1 MRIHGLHIDGFG
13 RFADWRRGPFER
25 PVTLFHGANE
35 AGKSTLLEFIRRLLF
50 GFPDGRSSS
59 NPYPPLWGGEHG
71 GRLTLVGGAGEA
83 VTVQRF
89 QGAGGG
95 PLMLTGA
102 NGGEVPDSVL
112 LRLLGN
118 HSKTVFQN
126 VFTFTLDE
134 LHDEALLKDD
144 QVNSQIYSAGM
155 GAANLPKAFKTLQ
168 EQKNKIFLK
177 GGRNHK
183 IYEVAGKLD
192 SIDAD
197 LAEVN
202 KNSESY
208 GSLSRKLK
216 SIESKLQE
224 LEDRREKNNS
234 LTDRKI
240 RLENAWPDWNVL
252 YEVERDLRLIPAI
265 ENFPANGAGRL
276 ESLEDRMR
284 VAKNERDS
292 AAAEASDVKIQAEA
306 QIANEAVLDRTEE
319 IRKLE
324 RSLASFDNDVRDLP
338 ERQAELERQT
348 SDLMATLRELGPDW
362 DEVRLEGFDLS
373 LAVQEQISRYAQ
385 SLQETDKQM
394 EQSQTEHVQA
404 ERLLEEVVAARR
416 KAQQELDNAPMPNL
430 KQDEVG
436 QRRTTL
442 RQMQSWLAEIKSIQA
457 RISDLQAQLAGIES
471 SATPSQG
478 QRGSLVLSIAGLIVG
493 LALFAGGAAVDDPAR
508 FMGMVAGISLIGMAA
523 YVFITRRPSINQD
536 AESPLAASIR
546 ESLHRAEANLA
557 RLHSDFE
564 REAEPFRLDVNDERS
579 LMDAM
584 QDLDEAEAQLRN
596 RAALAVTLDQAKQLA
611 REREGRE
618 RQSAQAVKQ
627 SRENLQAAQNEW
639 RNWLNARGLQGN
651 FSPATVEVLRG
662 KVELGK
668 NQMRTL
674 QGSRQSTA
682 SMQQRIE
689 AYVAAVDL
697 LAADFDQAIDHRNL
711 QAVATAVG
719 QLVELR
725 TEVDDKV
732 TNRNIAKEALR
743 NSVRRLQERKKLLQ
757 EVEGERQV
765 LLQSGGVNDAEA
777 FRQRAEQH
785 RLRLELEQKKRET
798 LGRLQLLSGPG
809 RPLEDMMGMLAGT
822 NLQSIQDSR
831 AQLEEER
838 DEIQTN
844 LLELSSAK
852 GSTQTTLDQLV
863 GEEESSQ
870 LRTERHRLVEA
881 MRSHAQAWAVRTVAE
896 NLLKKAQVKFERE
909 RQPDV
914 LRAAQDFFCKI
925 TGGRYETVFSP
936 LGQPE
941 IRITDSNGDVKQPNQ
956 LSRGTREQLFLSL
969 RFGLIRHLGRHT
981 EPQPVILDDA
991 LVNFDPCRGRMAAE
1005 AFLDLAET
1013 NQVLVFTCHPQI
1025 VEWFTKAAESKG
1037 VEPPEIINLE

>member
-1 MRIHGLHIDGFG
+1 
-13 RFADWRRGPFER
+13 
-25 PVTLFHGANE
+25 
-35 AGKSTLLEFIRRLLF
+35 
-50 GFPDGRSSS
+50 
-59 NPYPPLWGGEHG
+59 
-71 GRLTLVGGAGEA
+71 
-83 VTVQRF
+83 
-89 QGAGGG
+89 
-95 PLMLTGA
+95 MLTGA
-102 NGGEVPDSVL
+102 NGGDVPDSVL

-197 LAEVN
+197 LAEVS

-208 GSLSRKLK
+208 GSLSRKLR

-224 LEDRREKNNS
+224 LEGRREKNKS
-234 LTDRKI
+234 LIDRKI

-276 ESLEDRMR
+276 EDLEDRMR
-284 VAKNERDS
+284 AAKRERDS

-306 QIANEAVLDRTEE
+306 RIANEAVLDRTDE

-338 ERQAELERQT
+338 ERRAELERQT
-348 SDLMATLRELGPDW
+348 SGLMATLRELGPDW
-362 DEVRLEGFDLS
+362 DEARLEGFDLS
-373 LAVQEQISRYAQ
+373 LAVQDQISRYAQ

-404 ERLLEEVVAARR
+404 ERLLEEVVAAWR
-416 KAQQELDNAPMPNL
+416 KAQQELDNAPIPNL

-478 QRGSLVLSIAGLIVG
+478 QRGSLVLSIAGFIVG
-493 LALFAGGAAVDDPAR
+493 LALFAGGAAVGDAEL
-508 FMGMVAGISLIGMAA
+508 FIMGMAAGISLIGMAA
-523 YVFITRRPSINQD
+523 YVFISRRPSINQD
-536 AESPLAASIR
+536 AEPPLAARIR

-557 RLHSDFE
+557 RLYSDFE

-627 SRENLQAAQNEW
+627 SRENLQAAKNEW

-711 QAVATAVG
+711 QSVATAVG

-743 NSVRRLQERKKLLQ
+743 ELERRLQERKKLLQ

-765 LLQSGGVNDAEA
+765 LLRSGGVNDAEA

-809 RPLEDMMGMLAGT
+809 RPLEDMMRILAGT

-881 MRSHAQAWAVRTVAE
+881 MCSHAQAWAVRTVAE
-896 NLLKKAQVKFERE
+896 NLLKKAQAKFERE

-914 LRAAQDFFCKI
+914 LRTAQDFFCKI

-941 IRITDSNGDVKQPNQ
+941 IRVTDSNRNVKQPNQ